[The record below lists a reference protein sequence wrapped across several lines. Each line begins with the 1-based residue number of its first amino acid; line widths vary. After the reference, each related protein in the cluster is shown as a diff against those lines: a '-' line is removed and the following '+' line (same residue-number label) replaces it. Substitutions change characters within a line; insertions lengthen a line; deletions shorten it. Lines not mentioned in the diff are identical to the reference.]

1 MKTIMKLK
9 YLVIIEKNNKYNIE
23 DKENIIKNPIKENN

>member
-1 MKTIMKLK
+1 MKLK

-23 DKENIIKNPIKENN
+23 DKENIIMNTIKENN